1 MANLLDAYIPEIWAQ
16 ESLMWLRK
24 NLVLAN
30 LIHRDFE
37 NEVARQGD
45 TVNTRKP
52 RSFTAQAFTG
62 SVSIQDAQA
71 DNVAVI
77 LDQHQHVAF
86 ELSDKDRSL
95 AIKDLVEEYLGPGGY
110 AIADKIDQDI
120 WALYKDVPYNFGTA
134 GTTPSAISDITGVRK
149 ILNDD
154 LVPLPQRR
162 LVLDS
167 AAEEKFLQLA
177 TFHEANKV
185 GDEGTAL
192 REASLGRK
200 FGLDTFMDQNAP
212 QHTAGVPGGTP
223 LVNGALAI
231 GATSVVLDGAGAS
244 GTYKKGDIVTLA
256 GDTKPYVVTAD
267 VTLSG
272 TGTGTIV
279 VSPALRVAI
288 ADNAAIT
295 LKATHRVNLAFQR
308 NAFAL
313 VSRPL
318 DSPPEGL
325 GGVRSAVAQQDGIGV
340 RVTIGYDIRKLSMV
354 GVLDLLY
361 GVKTLDQEL
370 AARLLG

>member
-1 MANLLDAYIPEIWAQ
+1 MANALDAYIPEIWAQ

-24 NLVLAN
+24 NLVLAS
-30 LIHRDFE
+30 LVHRDFE
-37 NEVARQGD
+37 NEVAARGD

-52 RSFTAQAFTG
+52 KSFTAQAFTG
-62 SVSIQDAQA
+62 TVTIQDAQA
-71 DNVAVI
+71 DNVPVV
-77 LDQHQHVAF
+77 LDQHIHVAF
-86 ELSDKDRSL
+86 EISDKDRSL
-95 AIKDLVEEYLGPGGY
+95 AIKDLVEEYLGPAGY
-110 AIADKIDQDI
+110 AVADKIDQDI

-134 GTTPSAISDITGVRK
+134 GTTPSAVSDITGIRK
-149 ILNDD
+149 VQNDR

-167 AAEEKFLQLA
+167 AAEEKFLQLS

-200 FGLDTFMDQNAP
+200 FGMDFFMDQNAP
-212 QHTAGVPGGTP
+212 QQTAGVPGGTP
-223 LVNGALAI
+223 LVNGAHLA
-231 GATSVVLDGAGAS
+231 GDATIVIDGGGAS
-244 GTYKKGDIVTLA
+244 GTYKKGDIVTFA
-256 GDTKPYVVTAD
+256 GDTAPYAVVSD
-267 VTLSG
+267 LTLDG
-272 TGTGTIV
+272 TGNGTLTIT
-279 VSPALRVAI
+279 PALRVNI

-295 LKATHRVNLAFQR
+295 LKATHRVNLAFHR

-318 DSPPEGL
+318 DTPPVGD
-325 GGVRSAVAQQDGIGV
+325 VRTAIAQSDGIGV
-340 RVTIGYDIRKLSMV
+340 RVTIGYDIRKLSVV

-361 GVKTLDQEL
+361 GVKTLDLEL